1 MSRNHLLLPLL
12 LSPLFLFPAQA
23 ATLLLCPGAPLAS
36 PGAVT
41 QDSTTPMGAR
51 MRAIVTEA
59 PGKPEPACRALPLK
73 VAASGVQA
81 LYILPPDAAPGAAI
95 RLQGEE
101 QGKDF
106 TVTGHTLGDERSSA
120 TSAAPERATQRP
132 DDAAEVRRRAPRAT
146 WAWSPNAW
154 RERGA
159 EMLDW
164 AAAQQMGELFINVPV
179 RAGQVAEPQALAA
192 FVRQAAARGIA
203 VTAFEDG
210 PELILPTARDDAI
223 ARMRAYVAY
232 NAQAGDK
239 EGLKGMQFDVQP
251 QLLAPD
257 KLPLAARDRHYLEL
271 LGALRA
277 AAGKMPLEFVVPVA
291 WSGED
296 ALLRGLAANADA
308 LTVRNY
314 RTDQDEIEANA
325 APFLAWGVKHGKRVR
340 IALEAGPAGI
350 GVERQYRRAGPGA
363 KGDLLMFDI
372 GGQKV
377 LLVLKVPAAQEEAQA
392 YVLAQRRDIAGSA
405 TTFHFDKPA
414 LMRLLPR
421 LELAFGAW
429 KSFGGMVV
437 HELR

>member
-1 MSRNHLLLPLL
+1 MSRNYFLLPLL
-12 LSPLFLFPAQA
+12 LSPLFLLPAQA
-23 ATLLLCPGAPLAS
+23 STLLLCPGAPLAS

-41 QDSTTPMGAR
+41 QDATTPMGAR

-59 PGKPEPACRALPLK
+59 PGKPEPGCRALPLK

-81 LYILPPDAAPGAAI
+81 LYILPPDAAPGATI

-101 QGKDF
+101 QGKEF
-106 TVTGHTLGDERSSA
+106 TVTGHTLGDGRSPA
-120 TSAAPERATQRP
+120 TPAAPERATQRP

-179 RAGQVAEPQALAA
+179 RGGRVTEPQALAA
-192 FVRQAAARGIA
+192 FVRQAASRGIA
-203 VTAFEDG
+203 LTAFEDG
-210 PELILPTARDDAI
+210 PELILPTAREDAI
-223 ARMRAYVAY
+223 GRMRAYLAY
-232 NAQAGDK
+232 NAEASEK
-239 EGLKGMQFDVQP
+239 ERLTGVQFDVQP

-257 KLPLAARDRHYLEL
+257 KLPQAARDRHYLDL
-271 LGALRA
+271 VAALRE
-277 AAGKMPLEFVVPVA
+277 AAGRMPLEFVVPAA

-296 ALLRGLAANADA
+296 ALLRGLARHADA

-314 RTDQDEIEANA
+314 RTDPGEIEGNA
-325 APFLAWGVKHGKRVR
+325 APFLDWGVKHGKRVR

-350 GVERQYRRAGPGA
+350 GVERQYRRAPPGA
-363 KGDLLMFDI
+363 KGELLMFDI

-377 LLVLKVPAAQEEAQA
+377 LLVLKVPAAQDEAKA

>member
-1 MSRNHLLLPLL
+1 MSRTFFLLPFL
-12 LSPLFLFPAQA
+12 LSPLFLFPAQS

-41 QDSTTPMGAR
+41 QDTTTPMGAR

-59 PGKPEPACRALPLK
+59 PGKPEPGCRALPLN

-81 LYILPPDAAPGAAI
+81 VHILPPGAAPGATI

-101 QGKDF
+101 QGKEF
-106 TVTGHTLGDERSSA
+106 TVIGHTLGDNRSP
-120 TSAAPERATQRP
+120 AAPAASDRATQQP
-132 DDAAEVRRRAPRAT
+132 TDAAQVRRSAPRAT

-154 RERGA
+154 RERAAG
-159 EMLDW
+159 MLDW
-164 AAAQQMGELFINVPV
+164 AVAQQMGELFVNVPV

-192 FVRQAAARGIA
+192 FVRQAASRGIA
-203 VTAFEDG
+203 VTAFEEG
-210 PELILPTARDDAI
+210 PELILPTAREDAI
-223 ARMRAYVAY
+223 GRMRAYVAY
-232 NAQAGDK
+232 NAQAGKDAR
-239 EGLKGMQFDVQP
+239 LKSVQFDVQP

-257 KLPLAARDRHYLEL
+257 KLPPAARDRHYLDL
-271 LGALRA
+271 LGALRKV
-277 AAGKMPLEFVVPVA
+277 AGDLPLEFVVPAA
-291 WSGED
+291 WAGED
-296 ALLRGLAANADA
+296 ALLRGLASNADA

-314 RTDQDEIEANA
+314 RTDPDEIEGNA
-325 APFLAWGVKHGKRVR
+325 APFLDWGARHGKRVR

-372 GGQKV
+372 GGQNV
-377 LLVLKVPAAQEEAQA
+377 LLVLKAPAKQDEAVA
-392 YVLAQRRDIAGSA
+392 YALDGRRDIAGSA

>member
-1 MSRNHLLLPLL
+1 MSRTFYLLPLL
-12 LSPLFLFPAQA
+12 LSPLFLLPAQA
-23 ATLLLCPGAPLAS
+23 ATLLLCPGTPLAS

-41 QDSTTPMGAR
+41 QDYTTPMGAR

-59 PGKPEPACRALPLK
+59 PGKPEPGCRALPLK

-81 LYILPPDAAPGAAI
+81 LHILPPDAAPGATI

-101 QGKDF
+101 QGKAF
-106 TVTGHTLGDERSSA
+106 TVTGHSLGDESSPTA
-120 TSAAPERATQRP
+120 AAAPDRATQRP

-164 AAAQQMGELFINVPV
+164 AARQQMGELFINVPV
-179 RAGQVAEPQALAA
+179 RAGRVAEPQALAA
-192 FVRQAAARGIA
+192 FVRQAAERGIA

-223 ARMRAYVAY
+223 GRIRAYVAY
-232 NAQAGDK
+232 NAEAGEK
-239 EGLKGMQFDVQP
+239 ERLKGLQFDVQP

-257 KLPLAARDRHYLEL
+257 KLPQAARDRHYLEL
-271 LGALRA
+271 LGALRKV
-277 AAGKMPLEFVVPVA
+277 AGKLPLEFVVPA
-291 WSGED
+291 SWSGED
-296 ALLRGLAANADA
+296 ALLRGLAGNADA

-314 RTDQDEIEANA
+314 RTDQDEIEGNA
-325 APFLAWGVKHGKRVR
+325 APFLDWGVKHGKRVR

-350 GVERQYRRAGPGA
+350 GVERQYRRAEPGA
-363 KGDLLMFDI
+363 KGDLLMFEI

-377 LLVLKVPAAQEEAQA
+377 LVLLKVPAAQDEAQA
-392 YVLAQRRDIAGSA
+392 YTLAQRRDIAGSA
-405 TTFHFDKPA
+405 TTFHFDKVS
-414 LMRLLPR
+414 LMLLLPR

-429 KSFGGMVV
+429 QSFGGMVV